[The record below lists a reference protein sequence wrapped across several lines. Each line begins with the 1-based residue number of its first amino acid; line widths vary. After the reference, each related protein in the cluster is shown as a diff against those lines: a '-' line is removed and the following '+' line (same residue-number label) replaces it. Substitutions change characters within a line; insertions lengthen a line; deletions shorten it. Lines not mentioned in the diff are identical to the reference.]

1 MPMCRMKSSVTM
13 ERANHYSLKGICW
26 GNSCTWL
33 FVIVHHANTSDTNKA
48 MKKFPVKKF
57 PVGGLFLSSVNIKRF
72 EEVVKNFGLHGTA

>member
-33 FVIVHHANTSDTNKA
+33 FVIVHHASTSDTNKA

-57 PVGGLFLSSVNIKRF
+57 PGGDLFLSWF
-72 EEVVKNFGLHGTA
+72 EEVVKNFGLHGTAKNV